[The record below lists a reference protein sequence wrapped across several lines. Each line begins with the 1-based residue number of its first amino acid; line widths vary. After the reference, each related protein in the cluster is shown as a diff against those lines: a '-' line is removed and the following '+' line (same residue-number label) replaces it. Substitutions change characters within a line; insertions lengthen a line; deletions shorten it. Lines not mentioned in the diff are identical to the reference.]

1 MLCLF
6 FILSLSKQL
15 KRIII
20 CTMGN
25 FSEQVEVKKETKE
38 KEKTSRETLGKY
50 FYDLSK
56 LSFGAMVLGVVV
68 PWFSDSDNPDY
79 WILLAI
85 GIFTTACL
93 AFFGYK
99 IIKRYYYGRINH
111 CFRWHWCSGLWFVCL
126 DIYQI
131 G

>member
-1 MLCLF
+1 M
-6 FILSLSKQL
+6 
-15 KRIII
+15 
-20 CTMGN
+20 
-25 FSEQVEVKKETKE
+25 
-38 KEKTSRETLGKY
+38 GKY

-99 IIKRYYYGRINH
+99 IIKR
-111 CFRWHWCSGLWFVCL
+111 
-126 DIYQI
+126 
-131 G
+131 

>member
-20 CTMGN
+20 CTMGK

-79 WILLAI
+79 WILLDI
-85 GIFTTACL
+85 IGYWNIYNCMFGIFWL
-93 AFFGYK
+93 
-99 IIKRYYYGRINH
+99 
-111 CFRWHWCSGLWFVCL
+111 
-126 DIYQI
+126 
-131 G
+131 